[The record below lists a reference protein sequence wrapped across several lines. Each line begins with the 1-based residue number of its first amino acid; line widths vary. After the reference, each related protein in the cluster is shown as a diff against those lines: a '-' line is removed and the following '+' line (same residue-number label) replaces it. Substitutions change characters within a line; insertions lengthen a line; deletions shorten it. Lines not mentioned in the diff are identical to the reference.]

1 MTNTV
6 LKYKLMIGRN
16 TIISK
21 KEKQTLKHVS
31 FITIALQR
39 KLALVP
45 SRVENVNTL

>member
-1 MTNTV
+1 
-6 LKYKLMIGRN
+6 MIGRN

-45 SRVENVNTL
+45 SKVENVNTL